1 MCIKREWG
9 KQSAACFG
17 NRESGEIM
25 LEAERDMT
33 LAIPF
38 NKELGVCCP
47 KCLAIGIGTQL
58 KEQMHYCPYCGQ
70 KVKLVATG
78 RDWNELVK
86 DCMKIPDVMDSKIVT
101 TGVTIPGS
109 GKPDR
114 YIDGVYLQRL
124 KDYNNKHAQIEGQL
138 SLF

>member
-1 MCIKREWG
+1 MISCLFWESRKWG
-9 KQSAACFG
+9 
-17 NRESGEIM
+17 NM
-25 LEAERDMT
+25 LDAERDLT

-38 NKELGVCCP
+38 DKDLGVCCP

-86 DCMKIPDVMDSKIVT
+86 DCMKIPDIMETKIVT
-101 TGVTIPGS
+101 VGVSFSGS
-109 GKPDR
+109 GTPER

-124 KDYNNKHAQIEGQL
+124 KDYKNKNAQIEGQL

>member
-1 MCIKREWG
+1 
-9 KQSAACFG
+9 
-17 NRESGEIM
+17 M

-38 NKELGVCCP
+38 DKDLGVSCP

-78 RDWNELVK
+78 RDWNELVR

-101 TGVTIPGS
+101 TGVTISGS

-124 KDYNNKHAQIEGQL
+124 KDYKNKNAQIEGQL